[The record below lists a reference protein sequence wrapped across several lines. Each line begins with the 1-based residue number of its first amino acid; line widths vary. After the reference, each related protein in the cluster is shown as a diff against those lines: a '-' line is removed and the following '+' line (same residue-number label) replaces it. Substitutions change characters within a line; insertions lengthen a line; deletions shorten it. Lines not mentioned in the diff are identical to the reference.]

1 MSTIGSNSEDLI
13 LNADGG
19 SSTIKLKIN
28 GTEKASVS
36 SAGAFTSTTI
46 DATKLTGN
54 LPAISGASL
63 TGIEG
68 VLAGL
73 ILPFANT
80 SVPSGFLSCDG
91 AVLPGVGSFD
101 AGIIAL
107 KERSLDIAV
116 KSAVKENGSLLLGI
130 CLGMQ
135 LLFDSSEEGSLPGL
149 GLIPGHVCYFQLK
162 DEKLRVPHMGW
173 NIVKPKRSSIL
184 FDIEDEHRFYFVH
197 SYHVNCLNAK
207 DVSATTHHG
216 YDFVSAT
223 ESGNVMGVQF
233 HPEKSHRF
241 GMALFKKFLSL

>member
-1 MSTIGSNSEDLI
+1 MSSIASNAEDLI

-46 DATKLTGN
+46 DATALTGN

-91 AVLPGVGSFD
+91 AAVSRTTYATLFTAIGTVWGS
-101 AGIIAL
+101 G
-107 KERSLDIAV
+107 
-116 KSAVKENGSLLLGI
+116 NGSSTFNVPDFRGAFLRGT
-130 CLGMQ
+130 
-135 LLFDSSEEGSLPGL
+135 GSHGTSNMAKGTDFAGAAVGAFENDQAQDHEHYIYTQGKGL
-149 GLIPGHVCYFQLK
+149 GWSDLGANSNYRQVQYVRSHDFGIWLQTGEPRERNSQGALRIGDETRPFNASILYCIKYQ
-162 DEKLRVPHMGW
+162 EKL
-173 NIVKPKRSSIL
+173 L
-184 FDIEDEHRFYFVH
+184 
-197 SYHVNCLNAK
+197 
-207 DVSATTHHG
+207 
-216 YDFVSAT
+216 
-223 ESGNVMGVQF
+223 
-233 HPEKSHRF
+233 
-241 GMALFKKFLSL
+241 

>member
-46 DATKLTGN
+46 DATALTGN

-91 AVLPGVGSFD
+91 AAVSRTTYATLFTAIGTVWGS
-101 AGIIAL
+101 G
-107 KERSLDIAV
+107 
-116 KSAVKENGSLLLGI
+116 NGSSTFNVPDFRGAFLRGTGSHGTSNMAKGTDFAGAAVGAFENDQSQDHRHLI
-130 CLGMQ
+130 TTDADVGMGSNNIGAN
-135 LLFDSSEEGSLPGL
+135 SSYRQVEMLNNDFSEWIVTANPSVNNSQGTPRTG
-149 GLIPGHVCYFQLK
+149 
-162 DEKLRVPHMGW
+162 DETRPF
-173 NIVKPKRSSIL
+173 NASIL
-184 FDIEDEHRFYFVH
+184 YCIKY
-197 SYHVNCLNAK
+197 
-207 DVSATTHHG
+207 
-216 YDFVSAT
+216 
-223 ESGNVMGVQF
+223 
-233 HPEKSHRF
+233 
-241 GMALFKKFLSL
+241 